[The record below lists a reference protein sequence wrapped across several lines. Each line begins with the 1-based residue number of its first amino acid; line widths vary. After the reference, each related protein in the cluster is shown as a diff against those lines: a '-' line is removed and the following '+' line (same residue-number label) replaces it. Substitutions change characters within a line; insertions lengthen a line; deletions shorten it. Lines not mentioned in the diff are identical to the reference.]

1 VAGIAAVVVLG
12 AVGWYVMQG
21 RSHTPEASSPPAAS
35 TTPASAPEATPPP
48 PIAHTPVPAPP
59 ASPAPAPAP
68 TSAAVNAALARIPC
82 AALVGTVDGH
92 TVSVAG
98 LLAVAPGQTSL
109 KDQLTAVPG
118 VTAVHLDVAQV
129 ARDKCPILTT
139 LGPYWSAYRQ
149 AGGGAAIRLTG
160 AHGPD
165 ARLMEGDS
173 LMVDVTTP
181 AAESYLAVD
190 YYSLDGSVTHL
201 LPNMRARDNRAPPN
215 YTATVG
221 SLGEWG
227 IGRPFGAEM
236 VVLMT
241 TPTPLFD
248 GLRPV
253 SEPAA
258 GYLAEVG
265 KRLDQMRASGGTG
278 RIAVEFL
285 QIHTSAR
292 KR

>member
-1 VAGIAAVVVLG
+1 
-12 AVGWYVMQG
+12 M
-21 RSHTPEASSPPAAS
+21 
-35 TTPASAPEATPPP
+35 
-48 PIAHTPVPAPP
+48 
-59 ASPAPAPAP
+59 
-68 TSAAVNAALARIPC
+68 PC
-82 AALVGTVDGH
+82 AALVGNVDGH
-92 TVSVAG
+92 TVSVSG
-98 LLAVAPGQTSL
+98 LLATPPGPAAV
-109 KDQLTAVPG
+109 KDQLATMPG

-129 ARDKCPILTT
+129 GRDKCPILAT

-160 AHGPD
+160 VHGPD

-227 IGRPFGAEM
+227 IGKPFGAEM

-241 TPTPLFD
+241 TPTPLFE